1 MEIYRKS
8 RPGRGDTEYQS
19 PMLGINLTSRSD
31 RQEARGA
38 V

>member
-1 MEIYRKS
+1 MDFYRKS
-8 RPGRGDTEYQS
+8 RPGRGDAEYQS
-19 PMLGINLTSRSD
+19 PMLGINLTSMSD